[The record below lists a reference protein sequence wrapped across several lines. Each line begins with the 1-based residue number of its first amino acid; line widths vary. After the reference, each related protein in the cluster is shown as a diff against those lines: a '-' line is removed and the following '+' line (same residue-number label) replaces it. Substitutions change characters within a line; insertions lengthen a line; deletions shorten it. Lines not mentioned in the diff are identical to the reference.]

1 VGVICFCLASRG
13 LVGFTYG
20 GDMTNSTAPIFMETI
35 DKLGA
40 GHLFGLAEESK
51 PSLTGALSAGAGP
64 TGALSTGALGTRSLS
79 AGLLSTGPSM
89 GLASTGSLSTGSSSP
104 GSSPTGTSPNGMSP
118 NGTSSAGT
126 AYAESRA
133 ETTERLRLVAARSGE
148 PADLRDYLTA
158 LATAVPAMSPDNCR
172 LVAGL
177 LGVGVAPAFRE
188 GGPIREP

>member
-1 VGVICFCLASRG
+1 
-13 LVGFTYG
+13 
-20 GDMTNSTAPIFMETI
+20 MTNSTAPIFMETI

-40 GHLFGLAEESK
+40 GHLFGLAAESE
-51 PSLTGALSAGAGP
+51 PSP
-64 TGALSTGALGTRSLS
+64 TRSPATRSPGTRS
-79 AGLLSTGPSM
+79 P
-89 GLASTGSLSTGSSSP
+89 ASGS
-104 GSSPTGTSPNGMSP
+104 
-118 NGTSSAGT
+118 

-177 LGVGVAPAFRE
+177 LGVGVAPAFRDS
-188 GGPIREP
+188 GPVQRP

>member
-1 VGVICFCLASRG
+1 
-13 LVGFTYG
+13 
-20 GDMTNSTAPIFMETI
+20 MTNSTAPIFMETI

-40 GHLFGLAEESK
+40 GHLFGLAEEGK
-51 PSLTGALSAGAGP
+51 PSPVGGLSAGGV
-64 TGALSTGALGTRSLS
+64 STGALTTGALTTMS
-79 AGLLSTGPSM
+79 LSTGLSSTALPS
-89 GLASTGSLSTGSSSP
+89 TVSLSTGSSSP
-104 GSSPTGTSPNGMSP
+104 GPSS
-118 NGTSSAGT
+118 NGTSSTGPAHAGPAHAGPAHAGTSSTGT

-158 LATAVPAMSPDNCR
+158 LATAVPAMSADNCR

>member
-1 VGVICFCLASRG
+1 
-13 LVGFTYG
+13 
-20 GDMTNSTAPIFMETI
+20 MTNSTAPIFMETI

-40 GHLFGLAEESK
+40 GHLFGLAEESRPAPAGLPATGS
-51 PSLTGALSAGAGP
+51 PSSGSMPIGSAPIGSPAAGP
-64 TGALSTGALGTRSLS
+64 
-79 AGLLSTGPSM
+79 
-89 GLASTGSLSTGSSSP
+89 
-104 GSSPTGTSPNGMSP
+104 
-118 NGTSSAGT
+118 

-188 GGPIREP
+188 SGPVRQP

>member
-1 VGVICFCLASRG
+1 
-13 LVGFTYG
+13 
-20 GDMTNSTAPIFMETI
+20 MTNSTAPIFMETI

-51 PSLTGALSAGAGP
+51 PSPVGLPAAGP
-64 TGALSTGALGTRSLS
+64 PPAI
-79 AGLLSTGPSM
+79 
-89 GLASTGSLSTGSSSP
+89 SSP
-104 GSSPTGTSPNGMSP
+104 ST
-118 NGTSSAGT
+118 GT

-158 LATAVPAMSPDNCR
+158 LATAVPAMSADSCR

-188 GGPIREP
+188 SGPSREP

>member
-1 VGVICFCLASRG
+1 MS
-13 LVGFTYG
+13 
-20 GDMTNSTAPIFMETI
+20 
-35 DKLGA
+35 
-40 GHLFGLAEESK
+40 
-51 PSLTGALSAGAGP
+51 PS
-64 TGALSTGALGTRSLS
+64 
-79 AGLLSTGPSM
+79 
-89 GLASTGSLSTGSSSP
+89 
-104 GSSPTGTSPNGMSP
+104 GTSPSGTSP

>member
-1 VGVICFCLASRG
+1 
-13 LVGFTYG
+13 
-20 GDMTNSTAPIFMETI
+20 MTNSTAPIFMETI

-40 GHLFGLAEESK
+40 GHLFGLVQEGK
-51 PSLTGALSAGAGP
+51 PSPVGGLSAGGVP
-64 TGALSTGALGTRSLS
+64 TGALTTRSLS
-79 AGLLSTGPSM
+79 TRSLSTRLPSTVSM
-89 GLASTGSLSTGSSSP
+89 STGSPSP
-104 GSSPTGTSPNGMSP
+104 GSSS
-118 NGTSSAGT
+118 NGTSSNGTSSTGPAHAGTSSTGT

-158 LATAVPAMSPDNCR
+158 LATAVPAMSADNCR